1 MNALQAYQ
9 LAAMSAAATQNFGPP
24 TSNQSRFADTL
35 GKSAGQ
41 GILAEN
47 QKKIAK
53 KMKKKNGILDTVFN
67 VASVI
72 PGPQQPFVMAGNAA
86 YKATQGDMAG
96 AGNAGVGAMQ
106 GFQDAYGTAP
116 AAAVPQSPGP
126 MASGYVPAAAPSG
139 IVPDTAPAA
148 APATATPGPM
158 ASGYNPTP
166 NYVVPALAAGAAALG
181 VSALQN
187 RPAPTGVE
195 VARNA
200 QQQGTAGDMTALQKI
215 HGAKVI
221 NSLHAMKKGEL
232 NGVRGII
239 MSQQYLEAMR
249 QQGQKIP
256 TQVWY
261 KLPAQVRRSAQ
272 ANQAY
277 AGIIPSGMDRVAYFA
292 APALAA
298 LGAGVAT
305 NYAMNGSSLVQ
316 GQDGVYNYVPGG

>member
-24 TSNQSRFADTL
+24 NSNQSRFADTL
-35 GKSAGQ
+35 GQSAGQ
-41 GILAEN
+41 GILAES
-47 QKKIAK
+47 QKKLAK
-53 KMKKKNGILDTVFN
+53 KMKKKAGSSLPGVLGLGADIVNGN
-67 VASVI
+67 WSA
-72 PGPQQPFVMAGNAA
+72 AGNKAVDQAQTAA
-86 YKATQGDMAG
+86 TFFAGG
-96 AGNAGVGAMQ
+96 AGGV
-106 GFQDAYGTAP
+106 P
-116 AAAVPQSPGP
+116 ASTTVAAVPQSPGP
-126 MASGYVPAAAPSG
+126 MASGYVPASAPAG
-139 IVPDTAPAA
+139 IVPDTAPAE
-148 APATATPGPM
+148 APATATTGPM

-166 NYVVPALAAGAAALG
+166 NYAVPALAAVAAALG

-200 QQQGTAGDMTALQKI
+200 QQQGTAGDMTTLQKI
-215 HGAKVI
+215 RGAQVI
-221 NSLHAMKKGEL
+221 NSVHAMKKGEL

-256 TQVWY
+256 AQVWY

-277 AGIIPSGMDRVAYFA
+277 AGIIPGGMDKATYFG
-292 APALAA
+292 APILAA
-298 LGAGVAT
+298 LGAGAAT